1 MSSTN
6 ESSQIARR
14 FLAVRIGV
22 GLSQQ
27 AFADALGI
35 SLRGEQN
42 YERGIRR
49 LPAEVV
55 LSLAKVFGI
64 DPLWVLDGPEDQPRR
79 LDYNGGLDQD
89 LLARAMKVVM
99 AAVKDSGKKI
109 SGDQI
114 ADWVAAVYRFY
125 SENTSGTG
133 AEALVKTLI
142 GAKR

>member
-6 ESSQIARR
+6 ESPQVARR
-14 FLAVRIGV
+14 FLAVRIGL

-49 LPAEVV
+49 LPAEV
-55 LSLAKVFGI
+55 LLTLAKVYGI
-64 DPLWVLDGPEDQPRR
+64 DPLWVLDGPGEQPRR
-79 LDYNGGLDQD
+79 LDYTGGLDQKR
-89 LLARAMKVVM
+89 LARAMQVVM
-99 AAVKDSGKKI
+99 AAVEDSGKTI

-125 SENTSGTG
+125 TENASGTG

>member
-6 ESSQIARR
+6 ESLAAARR
-14 FLAVRIGV
+14 FLAVRVGL

-42 YERGIRR
+42 YERGQRR
-49 LPAEVV
+49 LPADV
-55 LSLAKVFGI
+55 LLKLAKVYQI
-64 DPLWVLDGPEDQPRR
+64 DPLWVLDGPDDQPRR
-79 LDYNGGLDQD
+79 LGHSGHLDQD
-89 LLARAMKVVM
+89 RLEKATQLVM
-99 AAVKDSGKKI
+99 TAVQDSGKQV
-109 SGDQI
+109 SHDQI
-114 ADWVAAVYRFY
+114 ADWVGAVYRFY
-125 SENTSGTG
+125 SENASGTG